1 MFVVLQ
7 ARYCED
13 LGIAQDLIVWLYSCI
28 GLTSLLARVPGS
40 RFCDLISP
48 QRVFGIFVTVS
59 AVSSILLP
67 LATNWIRLLCFAIVY
82 GLADGLMAIGII
94 LSCMQTLTQKQ
105 KAQGY
110 GFFQLFICT
119 ALLCGPPIGGKLAVT
134 LVTNEWIARC
144 TLPRSIAHNCY
155 IAQCANPC
163 YDIACNVVGTIKRL
177 YVCSNAHSN
186 LRDEHRLQFIAR
198 KLRTVISGVD
208 TRFIFIACNIAYS
221 NARRGLRL

>member
-1 MFVVLQ
+1 MIEGTAHLSHVTSNKPGLSESFQRTLMLRLFVVLQ

-40 RFCDLISP
+40 RLCDLISP
-48 QRVFGIFVTVS
+48 QRVFVISVTVS

-67 LATNWIRLLCFAIVY
+67 FATDWIRLLCFAIVY
-82 GLADGLMAIGII
+82 GLADGLMAIGVI

-144 TLPRSIAHNCY
+144 TLPRSIAHDCY

-163 YDIACNVVGTIKRL
+163 YDIACNFVGADRT
-177 YVCSNAHSN
+177 SA
-186 LRDEHRLQFIAR
+186 AMR
-198 KLRTVISGVD
+198 KAISEMNTG
-208 TRFIFIACNIAYS
+208 CN
-221 NARRGLRL
+221 